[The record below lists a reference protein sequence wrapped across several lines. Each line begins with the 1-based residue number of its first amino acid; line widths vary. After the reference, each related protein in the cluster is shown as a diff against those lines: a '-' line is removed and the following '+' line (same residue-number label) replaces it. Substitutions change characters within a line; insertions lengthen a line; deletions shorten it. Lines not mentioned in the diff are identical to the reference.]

1 MDYFPVANDYLSV
14 PRTIGTVPYC
24 RNGLLDLAE
33 RMLFKRRVFSTKG
46 ENFLF
51 YHLDSIMGMVIEC

>member
-24 RNGLLDLAE
+24 RNGLLDLAGH
-33 RMLFKRRVFSTKG
+33 MLFKRRVFSTKVKI
-46 ENFLF
+46 F
-51 YHLDSIMGMVIEC
+51 YFITLILLWEW

>member
-33 RMLFKRRVFSTKG
+33 RMLFKRRVFSTKVKI
-46 ENFLF
+46 F
-51 YHLDSIMGMVIEC
+51 YFITLILLWEW